1 MRSVLFGLII
11 AFVGHQSILYLQTA
25 PLLPPGNQ
33 IVLNPGDTRA
43 TVSNKFE
50 RSNNNA
56 GGIKNWEFYGNNC
69 VLSVT
74 CPCFNIPVSWNCLES
89 YLQIRT
95 GRFSRF
101 ERFCGLNS
109 PNGFVSHS
117 GQIIMEYK
125 PSQQGSHIT
134 CFVACTPFGVP
145 IQAQSIPNYKC
156 PAF

>member
-101 ERFCGLNS
+101 ERYGIN
-109 PNGFVSHS
+109 
-117 GQIIMEYK
+117 
-125 PSQQGSHIT
+125 
-134 CFVACTPFGVP
+134 
-145 IQAQSIPNYKC
+145 
-156 PAF
+156 